1 MLKRFTLTL
10 ILVLLASGGTS
21 PAADAGSLRVKVR
34 WVDDGDTIVVAGGER
49 VRYLGINTPEVA
61 HKDEPGEPFGDE
73 AKAFN
78 KKLVQGRW
86 INLELAEQQRD
97 PYGRLLAY
105 VFLADGTFVNG
116 ELVRQGYAHLLRKQ
130 PKLRYWERLLALQ
143 RQALKKKKGMWSLP
157 VVAGSSIGL
166 TASLAERQPLV
177 IDLDSEIVMKRCTMG
192 SALAVTVNPNMTGQC
207 SALKS
212 EIRNPKHETN
222 TKSEFSNV
230 QNVTSRK
237 VLFGVL
243 VIWI

>member
-21 PAADAGSLRVKVR
+21 PAADADSLRDKVR

-157 VVAGSSIGL
+157 VVKPEKFYIGNKRSWIFHRPHCQFGRKTAAGNRLRFRDRYEALYHGFSPG
-166 TASLAERQPLV
+166 R
-177 IDLDSEIVMKRCTMG
+177 RCK
-192 SALAVTVNPNMTGQC
+192 P
-207 SALKS
+207 
-212 EIRNPKHETN
+212 
-222 TKSEFSNV
+222 
-230 QNVTSRK
+230 
-237 VLFGVL
+237 
-243 VIWI
+243 

>member
-1 MLKRFTLTL
+1 MIRRLTLTL
-10 ILVLLASGGTS
+10 ILVLFASGGTS
-21 PAADAGSLRVKVR
+21 PAADADSLRVKVH

-116 ELVRQGYAHLLRKQ
+116 ELVLQGYAHLLRKQ

-143 RQALKKKKGMWSLP
+143 RQALKEKKGMWSLP
-157 VVAGSSIGL
+157 VVKPEKFYIGNKRSWIFHRPHCQFGRK
-166 TASLAERQPLV
+166 TAAANRLRFRDRYEALYHGFSPGR
-177 IDLDSEIVMKRCTMG
+177 RCT
-192 SALAVTVNPNMTGQC
+192 P
-207 SALKS
+207 
-212 EIRNPKHETN
+212 
-222 TKSEFSNV
+222 
-230 QNVTSRK
+230 
-237 VLFGVL
+237 
-243 VIWI
+243 

>member
-1 MLKRFTLTL
+1 MIRRLTLTL

-116 ELVRQGYAHLLRKQ
+116 KLVRQGYAHLLRKQ

-157 VVAGSSIGL
+157 VVKPEKFYIGNKRSWIFHRPHCQFGRKTAAGNRLRFRDRYEALYHGFSPG
-166 TASLAERQPLV
+166 R
-177 IDLDSEIVMKRCTMG
+177 RCK
-192 SALAVTVNPNMTGQC
+192 P
-207 SALKS
+207 
-212 EIRNPKHETN
+212 
-222 TKSEFSNV
+222 
-230 QNVTSRK
+230 
-237 VLFGVL
+237 
-243 VIWI
+243 

>member
-21 PAADAGSLRVKVR
+21 PAADADSLRVKVH

-86 INLELAEQQRD
+86 ISLELAEQQRD
-97 PYGRLLAY
+97 LYGRLLAY

-157 VVAGSSIGL
+157 VVKPEKFYIGNKRSWIFHRPHCQFGRKTAAGNRLRFRDRYEALYHGFSPG
-166 TASLAERQPLV
+166 R
-177 IDLDSEIVMKRCTMG
+177 RCK
-192 SALAVTVNPNMTGQC
+192 P
-207 SALKS
+207 
-212 EIRNPKHETN
+212 
-222 TKSEFSNV
+222 
-230 QNVTSRK
+230 
-237 VLFGVL
+237 
-243 VIWI
+243 

>member
-21 PAADAGSLRVKVR
+21 PAADAGSLRVKVH

-61 HKDEPGEPFGDE
+61 HKDKPGEPFGDE

-78 KKLVQGRW
+78 KKLVQGHW

-143 RQALKKKKGMWSLP
+143 RQALKEKKGMWSLP
-157 VVAGSSIGL
+157 VVKPEKFYIGNKRSWIFHRPHCQFGRKTAAGNRLRFRDRYEALYHGFSPG
-166 TASLAERQPLV
+166 R
-177 IDLDSEIVMKRCTMG
+177 RCK
-192 SALAVTVNPNMTGQC
+192 P
-207 SALKS
+207 
-212 EIRNPKHETN
+212 
-222 TKSEFSNV
+222 
-230 QNVTSRK
+230 
-237 VLFGVL
+237 
-243 VIWI
+243 

>member
-1 MLKRFTLTL
+1 MLKRFALTL
-10 ILVLLASGGTS
+10 IFVLLACGLAFL
-21 PAADAGSLRVKVR
+21 AADADSPRVKVR

-97 PYGRLLAY
+97 HYGRLLAY

-116 ELVRQGYAHLLRKQ
+116 VLVRQGYAHLLRKQ

-143 RQALKKKKGMWSLP
+143 RQALKEKKGMWSLP
-157 VVAGSSIGL
+157 VVKPEKFYIGNKRSWIFHRPHCQFGRKTAAGNRLRFRDRYEALYHGFSPG
-166 TASLAERQPLV
+166 R
-177 IDLDSEIVMKRCTMG
+177 RCK
-192 SALAVTVNPNMTGQC
+192 P
-207 SALKS
+207 
-212 EIRNPKHETN
+212 
-222 TKSEFSNV
+222 
-230 QNVTSRK
+230 
-237 VLFGVL
+237 
-243 VIWI
+243 

>member
-1 MLKRFTLTL
+1 MLKRLTLTL

-21 PAADAGSLRVKVR
+21 PAADADSLRVKVH
-34 WVDDGDTIVVAGGER
+34 WVDDGDTIVVTGGER

-73 AKAFN
+73 AKDFN

-130 PKLRYWERLLALQ
+130 PKLPYWERLLALQ
-143 RQALKKKKGMWSLP
+143 RQALKEKKGMWSLP
-157 VVAGSSIGL
+157 VVKPEKFYIGNKRSWIFHRPHCQIQR
-166 TASLAERQPLV
+166 SLRSFVPWVQPWPSL
-177 IDLDSEIVMKRCTMG
+177 
-192 SALAVTVNPNMTGQC
+192 
-207 SALKS
+207 
-212 EIRNPKHETN
+212 
-222 TKSEFSNV
+222 
-230 QNVTSRK
+230 
-237 VLFGVL
+237 
-243 VIWI
+243 

>member
-21 PAADAGSLRVKVR
+21 PAADAGSLRVKVH
-34 WVDDGDTIVVAGGER
+34 WVDDGDTIVVVGGER

-157 VVAGSSIGL
+157 VVKPEKFYIGNKRSWIFHRPHCQFGRKTAAGNRLRFRDRYEALYHGFSPG
-166 TASLAERQPLV
+166 R
-177 IDLDSEIVMKRCTMG
+177 RCK
-192 SALAVTVNPNMTGQC
+192 P
-207 SALKS
+207 
-212 EIRNPKHETN
+212 
-222 TKSEFSNV
+222 
-230 QNVTSRK
+230 
-237 VLFGVL
+237 
-243 VIWI
+243 

>member
-1 MLKRFTLTL
+1 MIRRLTLTL

-21 PAADAGSLRVKVR
+21 PAADAGSLRVKVH
-34 WVDDGDTIVVAGGER
+34 WVDDGDTIVVVGGER
-49 VRYLGINTPEVA
+49 VRYLGINTPEVT

-143 RQALKKKKGMWSLP
+143 RQALKEKKGMWSLP
-157 VVAGSSIGL
+157 VVKPEKFYIGNKRSWIFHRPHCQFGRKTAAGNILRFRDCYEALYHGFSPG
-166 TASLAERQPLV
+166 R
-177 IDLDSEIVMKRCTMG
+177 RCK
-192 SALAVTVNPNMTGQC
+192 P
-207 SALKS
+207 
-212 EIRNPKHETN
+212 
-222 TKSEFSNV
+222 
-230 QNVTSRK
+230 
-237 VLFGVL
+237 
-243 VIWI
+243 

>member
-1 MLKRFTLTL
+1 MLKRLTLTL

-21 PAADAGSLRVKVR
+21 PAADADSLRVKVH

-143 RQALKKKKGMWSLP
+143 RQALKEKKGMWSLP
-157 VVAGSSIGL
+157 VVMPEKFYIGNKRSWIFHRPHCQFGRKTAAGNRLRFRDRYEALYQGFSPG
-166 TASLAERQPLV
+166 R
-177 IDLDSEIVMKRCTMG
+177 RCK
-192 SALAVTVNPNMTGQC
+192 P
-207 SALKS
+207 
-212 EIRNPKHETN
+212 
-222 TKSEFSNV
+222 
-230 QNVTSRK
+230 
-237 VLFGVL
+237 
-243 VIWI
+243 

>member
-21 PAADAGSLRVKVR
+21 PAADADSLRVKVH

-73 AKAFN
+73 AKDFN

-143 RQALKKKKGMWSLP
+143 RQALKEKKGMWSLP
-157 VVAGSSIGL
+157 VVKPEKFYIGNKRSWIFHRPHCQFGRKTAAGNRLRFRDRYEALYHGFSPG
-166 TASLAERQPLV
+166 R
-177 IDLDSEIVMKRCTMG
+177 RCK
-192 SALAVTVNPNMTGQC
+192 P
-207 SALKS
+207 
-212 EIRNPKHETN
+212 
-222 TKSEFSNV
+222 
-230 QNVTSRK
+230 
-237 VLFGVL
+237 
-243 VIWI
+243 

>member
-1 MLKRFTLTL
+1 MLKRLTLTL

-21 PAADAGSLRVKVR
+21 PAADADSLRVKVH

-73 AKAFN
+73 AKDFN

-97 PYGRLLAY
+97 PYGRLLAS

-143 RQALKKKKGMWSLP
+143 RQALKEKKGMWSLP
-157 VVAGSSIGL
+157 VVKPEKFYIGNKRSWIFHRPHCQFGRKTAAGNRLRFRDRYEALYHGFSPG
-166 TASLAERQPLV
+166 R
-177 IDLDSEIVMKRCTMG
+177 RCK
-192 SALAVTVNPNMTGQC
+192 P
-207 SALKS
+207 
-212 EIRNPKHETN
+212 
-222 TKSEFSNV
+222 
-230 QNVTSRK
+230 
-237 VLFGVL
+237 
-243 VIWI
+243 

>member
-1 MLKRFTLTL
+1 MIRRLTLTL

-21 PAADAGSLRVKVR
+21 PAADADSLRVKVH

-78 KKLVQGRW
+78 KKLVQGHW

-157 VVAGSSIGL
+157 VVKPEKFYIGNKRSWIFHRPHCQFGRKTAAGNRLRFRDRYEALYHGFSPG
-166 TASLAERQPLV
+166 R
-177 IDLDSEIVMKRCTMG
+177 RCK
-192 SALAVTVNPNMTGQC
+192 P
-207 SALKS
+207 
-212 EIRNPKHETN
+212 
-222 TKSEFSNV
+222 
-230 QNVTSRK
+230 
-237 VLFGVL
+237 
-243 VIWI
+243 

>member
-21 PAADAGSLRVKVR
+21 PAADAGSLRVKVH

-116 ELVRQGYAHLLRKQ
+116 KLVRQGYAHLLRKQ

-157 VVAGSSIGL
+157 IVKPEKFYIGNKRSWIFHRPHCQFGRKTAAGNRVRFRDRY
-166 TASLAERQPLV
+166 E
-177 IDLDSEIVMKRCTMG
+177 
-192 SALAVTVNPNMTGQC
+192 ALYHG
-207 SALKS
+207 
-212 EIRNPKHETN
+212 
-222 TKSEFSNV
+222 FSPG
-230 QNVTSRK
+230 RHCK
-237 VLFGVL
+237 P
-243 VIWI
+243 

>member
-157 VVAGSSIGL
+157 VVKPEKFYIGNKRSWIFHRPHCQFGRKTAAGNRLRFRDRYEALYHGFSPG
-166 TASLAERQPLV
+166 R
-177 IDLDSEIVMKRCTMG
+177 RCK
-192 SALAVTVNPNMTGQC
+192 P
-207 SALKS
+207 
-212 EIRNPKHETN
+212 
-222 TKSEFSNV
+222 
-230 QNVTSRK
+230 
-237 VLFGVL
+237 
-243 VIWI
+243 

>member
-1 MLKRFTLTL
+1 MLKRLTLTL

-21 PAADAGSLRVKVR
+21 PAADADSLRVKVH

-143 RQALKKKKGMWSLP
+143 RQALKEKKGMWSLP
-157 VVAGSSIGL
+157 VVKPEKFYIGNKRSWIFHRPHCQFGRKTVAGNRLRFRNRYEALYHGFSPG
-166 TASLAERQPLV
+166 R
-177 IDLDSEIVMKRCTMG
+177 RCK
-192 SALAVTVNPNMTGQC
+192 P
-207 SALKS
+207 
-212 EIRNPKHETN
+212 
-222 TKSEFSNV
+222 
-230 QNVTSRK
+230 
-237 VLFGVL
+237 
-243 VIWI
+243 

>member
-1 MLKRFTLTL
+1 MLKRLTLTL

-21 PAADAGSLRVKVR
+21 PAADADSLRVKVH
-34 WVDDGDTIVVAGGER
+34 WVDDGDTIVVAGDER

-143 RQALKKKKGMWSLP
+143 RKALKEKKGMWSLP
-157 VVAGSSIGL
+157 VVKPEKFYIGNKRSWIFHRPHCQFGRKTAAGNRLRFRDRYEALYHGFSPG
-166 TASLAERQPLV
+166 R
-177 IDLDSEIVMKRCTMG
+177 RCK
-192 SALAVTVNPNMTGQC
+192 P
-207 SALKS
+207 
-212 EIRNPKHETN
+212 
-222 TKSEFSNV
+222 
-230 QNVTSRK
+230 
-237 VLFGVL
+237 
-243 VIWI
+243 

>member
-10 ILVLLASGGTS
+10 ILVLLTSGGTS
-21 PAADAGSLRVKVR
+21 PAAGADSLRVKVH

-97 PYGRLLAY
+97 HYGRLLAY

-130 PKLRYWERLLALQ
+130 LKLPYWELLLALQ
-143 RQALKKKKGMWSLP
+143 RQALKEKKGMWSLP
-157 VVAGSSIGL
+157 VVKPEKFYIGNNRSWIFHRPHCQLGRKTAAGNRLRFRDRYEALYHGFSPG
-166 TASLAERQPLV
+166 R
-177 IDLDSEIVMKRCTMG
+177 RCK
-192 SALAVTVNPNMTGQC
+192 P
-207 SALKS
+207 
-212 EIRNPKHETN
+212 
-222 TKSEFSNV
+222 
-230 QNVTSRK
+230 
-237 VLFGVL
+237 
-243 VIWI
+243 

>member
-21 PAADAGSLRVKVR
+21 PAADAGSLRVKVH

-143 RQALKKKKGMWSLP
+143 RQALKEKKGMWSLP
-157 VVAGSSIGL
+157 VVKPEKFYIGNKRSWIFHRPHCQFGRKTAAGNRLRFRDRYEALYHGFSPG
-166 TASLAERQPLV
+166 R
-177 IDLDSEIVMKRCTMG
+177 RCK
-192 SALAVTVNPNMTGQC
+192 P
-207 SALKS
+207 
-212 EIRNPKHETN
+212 
-222 TKSEFSNV
+222 
-230 QNVTSRK
+230 
-237 VLFGVL
+237 
-243 VIWI
+243 